1 MDINRLRDS
10 SAPMEERLDILL
22 KSLTLEEKFKL
33 FTGRMEAVERLGIK
47 ESFLGGE
54 AAHGVQQR
62 NDQAGENTFPPVKT
76 TGFPQPIGMS
86 MSWDKEMLRA
96 AGEVTGTEARVI
108 AKEHDNRGLSRWAPT
123 VDLERDQRWGR
134 NEEGY
139 GEDPVL
145 TGELAGAYVRGMQG
159 DDPEN
164 NLRIASV
171 LKHFYANNTEDGRGY
186 KDSVFDERNKY
197 EYYLEVF
204 RRVIKRGH
212 AEGVM
217 TAYNKINGVP
227 GMVNREVQ
235 EILKDRYGLVHAVSD
250 GGAPTLLRTEHH
262 YCEDDA
268 TGISDSIKAGVD
280 MMLDDPKMVEQAVR
294 TAYEKGMLTEEDMDR
309 SIRNSMKTRIRLGI
323 FDDTC
328 TNPYAAVDHEDLG
341 SEYSKAV
348 CRELSRESIVL
359 LKNDGALPIPTD
371 TAPEKILIAGPMSD
385 RWDMDWYSGMPFE
398 RSTIKDGIDAVTES
412 DVSCAEC
419 CDRISLSYTGGEKE
433 VLIGEFVLEDWGE
446 NCFCLRDAVTG
457 MYMSSPIE
465 AGEIKA
471 DKETPFEWFPTTV
484 FGIEQ
489 INGDEVSLI
498 DWKKR
503 RVICGADGKLY
514 AHVKDTDG
522 GSEEKKDNVNEGE
535 LMRAGNLKVE
545 DEITAEARFK
555 IKMLSRAEDE
565 LRAASEG
572 RKYIILTL
580 GNQPLIKAR
589 EGVDRTTLSLPGTQE
604 KLWKTAM
611 ELPAVKNGEC
621 RVVLVI
627 MANYPYAI
635 GEADKAVNA
644 ILISAT
650 GSQYMG
656 RAVVDALFGRTAP
669 AGRLSQTWPKSEK
682 DLPPI
687 DDYDIIGGGRTY
699 RFMKAEPLYPFGY
712 GLTYTD
718 FKYVK
723 LSAVY
728 NREEDI
734 IHIHTAVCNTGDTVS
749 DEVVQI
755 YGIAPDT
762 GIVKPKCQLI
772 DFARLKGI
780 RPGELREASFMAE
793 PDVLAVYDEKLGK
806 RVVKAGEYI
815 IYAGRSSADEC
826 MRVRV
831 TLPEMIYDI

>member
-1 MDINRLRDS
+1 MKKNKITDS
-10 SAPMEERLDILL
+10 SAHIDERLDDLL
-22 KSLTLEEKFKL
+22 KSLTIEEKFSL
-33 FTGRMEAVERLGIK
+33 FTGRMKAIERLGIK
-47 ESFLGGE
+47 KSFLGGE

-62 NDQAGENTFPPVKT
+62 NDQAGEDTFAPVT
-76 TGFPQPIGMS
+76 TTVFPQPIGMS
-86 MSWDKEMLRA
+86 SSWDKEMLRA

-108 AKEHDNRGLSRWAPT
+108 AKDHDNRGLSRWAPT

-159 DDPEN
+159 DDPYN

-186 KDSVFDERNKY
+186 KDSTFDDRNKY

-227 GMVNREVQ
+227 GMVNHEVQ
-235 EILKDRYGLVHAVSD
+235 EILKDKYGLVHAVSD

-262 YCEDDA
+262 YCDDDA

-280 MMLDDPKMVEQAVR
+280 MMLDDPVMVENAVR
-294 TAYEKGMLTEEDMDR
+294 TAYEKGLLTQEDIDR
-309 SIRNSMKTRIRLGI
+309 SLRNSMKTRFRLGI
-323 FDDTC
+323 FDDTSI
-328 TNPYAAVDHEDLG
+328 NPYTLVSDEDLG
-341 SEYSKAV
+341 SGYSQAV
-348 CRELSRESIVL
+348 CMELSRESIVL
-359 LKNDGALPIPTD
+359 LKNDGVLPISENTFFED
-371 TAPEKILIAGPMSD
+371 ILIAGPISD
-385 RWDMDWYSGMPFE
+385 RWDLDWYSGIPFE
-398 RSTIKDGIDAVTES
+398 RSTLKNGIDAVTGM
-412 DVSCAEC
+412 DTACVEC
-419 CDRISLSYTGGEKE
+419 CDRMVLSFTGKGEE
-433 VLIGEFVLEDWGE
+433 VKIGEYFFEDWGE

-465 AGEIKA
+465 AGEVKA
-471 DKETPFEWFPTTV
+471 DHETPFEWFPTIV
-484 FGIEQ
+484 FGIEN
-489 INGDEVSLI
+489 INDSEVSLI

-503 RVICGADGKLY
+503 RVVYEADGKLH
-514 AHVKDTDG
+514 AHTKAADG
-522 GSEEKKDNVNEGE
+522 KREEKKDNVNEGE
-535 LMRAGNLKVE
+535 LMRAGDLKA
-545 DEITAEARFK
+545 DAKITDEARFK
-555 IKMLSRAEDE
+555 LKTIRRSEDE
-565 LRAASEG
+565 LKAAAQD
-572 RKYIILTL
+572 RKFIILAL

-589 EGVDRTTLSLPGTQE
+589 EGVDRTTLSLPDTQE

-611 ELPAVKNGEC
+611 ELPSVKSGEC
-621 RVVLVI
+621 KVIIVI

-644 ILISAT
+644 VIISAT

-656 RAVVDALFGRTAP
+656 KAIADALFGKTAP
-669 AGRLSQTWPKSEK
+669 AGRLPQTWPMSEK

-699 RFMKAEPLYPFGY
+699 RFMSKKPLYPFGY
-712 GLTYTD
+712 GLTYTT
-718 FKYVK
+718 FEYVK
-723 LSAVY
+723 LTAVY
-728 NREEDI
+728 NGKEKMI
-734 IHIHTAVCNTGDTVS
+734 YIHTAICNTGDTIS

-755 YGIAPDT
+755 YGIAPES
-762 GIVKPKCQLI
+762 GIKKPKCQLV

-780 RPGELREASFMAE
+780 RPGELREAAFVVE
-793 PDVLAVYDEKLGK
+793 QDVLAIYDTERKK
-806 RVVKAGEYI
+806 RVVEAGEYVI
-815 IYAGRSSADEC
+815 FAGRSSANEC
-826 MRVRV
+826 MRVKV
-831 TLPEMIYDI
+831 TLPEVVYDL